1 MIEFYVFDFNKNL
14 YPIQIKL
21 TQGLLTNG
29 ARIVELNLS
38 DNAFGPI
45 GVKGLETF
53 LSSSACY
60 TLEELRLNNCGM
72 GSMGGKVN

>member
-1 MIEFYVFDFNKNL
+1 M
-14 YPIQIKL
+14 
-21 TQGLLTNG
+21 THGLLTNSSHL
-29 ARIVELNLS
+29 VEINLS

-45 GVKGLETF
+45 GVKGLEKF

-72 GSMGGKVN
+72 GSIGGKVN

>member
-1 MIEFYVFDFNKNL
+1 MEI
-14 YPIQIKL
+14 
-21 TQGLLTNG
+21 
-29 ARIVELNLS
+29 NLS

-72 GSMGGKVN
+72 GSMGGKVRSIRLVFFSRSDGE